1 MEVRF
6 WGTRGAIP
14 TPGPHTV
21 RFGGNTS
28 CVEVRTA
35 EGHIFIFDCGTGARP
50 LGEALM
56 APPVAP
62 VSASILFSHTH
73 WDHIQGFPFFA
84 PAFEPRNT
92 IAVYGPEGGRRS
104 LHDTLAR
111 QMELSY
117 FPVELSQL
125 PATLSYTDLGE
136 GAHTIGGARIV
147 AQYLNHPAVTLGY
160 RVEAD
165 GAAVVYACD
174 HEPFGGAL
182 WRTDAAPGPLES
194 ILHEG
199 DRRHA
204 HFLADADLVIHDAQ
218 YTPEEYRWR
227 KSWGHSTFEHV
238 VELARTAGV
247 KRLALTHHDPSHD
260 DAVVAESERR
270 ARAAGA
276 RRPGR
281 PESPPRRSGDGL
293 PPGPHAHVAVRRGQ
307 HARGLRRRRD
317 RLSDQALLEP
327 TAQRPR
333 ARVPH
338 ARTEALSRARGPL
351 YPLRSYWCLLL
362 SRCPLALRLFLARRL
377 LLPLRLFRP
386 VRFFLSLRLSLA
398 LLLFLAPVAAPVL
411 GAPDLRQ
418 LVLSDHQPGHRR
430 RFGRLGKLRI
440 LRRIRPRRRR
450 KAKEACGG
458 NEAVTPHAHRSLSPH
473 HRHLH
478 QDVGQGPLQG
488 PCQRRIGHSIVSY
501 RSRHGIERQA
511 CRNAGKVANC
521 WTRPPVEGPESRP
534 APVRPP

>member
-6 WGTRGAIP
+6 WGTRGSIP

-182 WRTDAAPGPLES
+182 WRTDAAPGPVES

-227 KSWGHSTFEHV
+227 KSWGHSTFEYV
-238 VELARTAGV
+238 VELACTAGV

-260 DAVVAESERR
+260 DAVVAEIERR
-270 ARAAGA
+270 ARAVAE
-276 RRPGR
+276 R
-281 PESPPRRSGDGL
+281 RRSPIEVFCAFEGC
-293 PPGPHAHVAVRRGQ
+293 
-307 HARGLRRRRD
+307 
-317 RLSDQALLEP
+317 
-327 TAQRPR
+327 R
-333 ARVPH
+333 ARVEPRGVTPAGGPETAH
-338 ARTEALSRARGPL
+338 PSTATVAPGARVLIVDDDPVMRRLTTRALQNDGYVLTEATNGREALEVMRQETPDLVILDFVMPELDGL
-351 YPLRSYWCLLL
+351 DVLR
-362 SRCPLALRLFLARRL
+362 ALRAD
-377 LLPLRLFRP
+377 PAT
-386 VRFFLSLRLSLA
+386 VSL
-398 LLLFLAPVAAPVL
+398 PVL
-411 GAPDLRQ
+411 MLTSQSDEGSTRAGFDAGATDYLTKPFSSPQ
-418 LVLSDHQPGHRR
+418 LSARVR
-430 RFGRLGKLRI
+430 
-440 LRRIRPRRRR
+440 
-450 KAKEACGG
+450 AC
-458 NEAVTPHAHRSLSPH
+458 L
-473 HRHLH
+473 
-478 QDVGQGPLQG
+478 
-488 PCQRRIGHSIVSY
+488 
-501 RSRHGIERQA
+501 
-511 CRNAGKVANC
+511 
-521 WTRPPVEGPESRP
+521 TR
-534 APVRPP
+534 APKP

>member
-6 WGTRGAIP
+6 WGTRGSIP
-14 TPGPHTV
+14 TPGSHTV

-136 GAHTIGGARIV
+136 GAHTIAGARIV

-227 KSWGHSTFEHV
+227 KSWGHSTFEYV
-238 VELARTAGV
+238 VELACTAGV

-260 DAVVAESERR
+260 DAVVAEIERR
-270 ARAAGA
+270 ARAVAE
-276 RRPGR
+276 R
-281 PESPPRRSGDGL
+281 RRSPIEVFCAFEGC
-293 PPGPHAHVAVRRGQ
+293 
-307 HARGLRRRRD
+307 
-317 RLSDQALLEP
+317 
-327 TAQRPR
+327 R
-333 ARVPH
+333 ARVEPRGVTPAGGPETAPPPAATVAPG
-338 ARTEALSRARGPL
+338 ARVLIVDDDPVMRRLTTRALQNDGYVLTEATNGREALEVMRRETPDLVILDFVMPELDGL
-351 YPLRSYWCLLL
+351 DVLR
-362 SRCPLALRLFLARRL
+362 ALRAD
-377 LLPLRLFRP
+377 PAT
-386 VRFFLSLRLSLA
+386 VSL
-398 LLLFLAPVAAPVL
+398 PVL
-411 GAPDLRQ
+411 MLTSQSDEGSTRAGFDAGATDYLTKPFSSPQ
-418 LVLSDHQPGHRR
+418 LSARVR
-430 RFGRLGKLRI
+430 
-440 LRRIRPRRRR
+440 
-450 KAKEACGG
+450 AC
-458 NEAVTPHAHRSLSPH
+458 L
-473 HRHLH
+473 
-478 QDVGQGPLQG
+478 
-488 PCQRRIGHSIVSY
+488 
-501 RSRHGIERQA
+501 
-511 CRNAGKVANC
+511 
-521 WTRPPVEGPESRP
+521 TR
-534 APVRPP
+534 APKP

>member
-6 WGTRGAIP
+6 WGTRGSIP
-14 TPGPHTV
+14 TPGSQTV

-227 KSWGHSTFEHV
+227 KSWGHSTFEYV
-238 VELARTAGV
+238 VELACTAGV

-260 DAVVAESERR
+260 DAVVAEIERR
-270 ARAAGA
+270 ARAVAE
-276 RRPGR
+276 R
-281 PESPPRRSGDGL
+281 RRSPIEVFCAFEGC
-293 PPGPHAHVAVRRGQ
+293 
-307 HARGLRRRRD
+307 
-317 RLSDQALLEP
+317 
-327 TAQRPR
+327 R
-333 ARVPH
+333 ARVEPRGVTPVGGPETAH
-338 ARTEALSRARGPL
+338 PSTATVAPGARVLIVDDDPVMRRLTTRALQNDGYVLTEATNGREALEVMRRETPDLVILDFVMPELDGL
-351 YPLRSYWCLLL
+351 DVLR
-362 SRCPLALRLFLARRL
+362 ALRAD
-377 LLPLRLFRP
+377 PAT
-386 VRFFLSLRLSLA
+386 VSL
-398 LLLFLAPVAAPVL
+398 PVL
-411 GAPDLRQ
+411 MLTSQSDEGSTRAGFDAGATDYLTKPFSSPQ
-418 LVLSDHQPGHRR
+418 LSARVR
-430 RFGRLGKLRI
+430 
-440 LRRIRPRRRR
+440 
-450 KAKEACGG
+450 AC
-458 NEAVTPHAHRSLSPH
+458 L
-473 HRHLH
+473 
-478 QDVGQGPLQG
+478 
-488 PCQRRIGHSIVSY
+488 
-501 RSRHGIERQA
+501 
-511 CRNAGKVANC
+511 
-521 WTRPPVEGPESRP
+521 TR
-534 APVRPP
+534 APKP

>member
-6 WGTRGAIP
+6 WGTRGSIP
-14 TPGPHTV
+14 TPGSHTV

-136 GAHTIGGARIV
+136 GVHTIGGARIV

-227 KSWGHSTFEHV
+227 KSWGHSTFEYV
-238 VELARTAGV
+238 VELACTAGV

-260 DAVVAESERR
+260 DAVVAEIERR
-270 ARAAGA
+270 ARAVAE
-276 RRPGR
+276 R
-281 PESPPRRSGDGL
+281 RRSPIEVFCAFEGC
-293 PPGPHAHVAVRRGQ
+293 
-307 HARGLRRRRD
+307 
-317 RLSDQALLEP
+317 
-327 TAQRPR
+327 R
-333 ARVPH
+333 ARVEPRGVTPAGGPETAPPPAATVAPG
-338 ARTEALSRARGPL
+338 ARVLIVDDDPVMRRLTTRALQNDGYVLTEATNGREALEVMRRETPDLVILDFVMPELDGL
-351 YPLRSYWCLLL
+351 DVLR
-362 SRCPLALRLFLARRL
+362 ALRAD
-377 LLPLRLFRP
+377 PAT
-386 VRFFLSLRLSLA
+386 VSL
-398 LLLFLAPVAAPVL
+398 PVL
-411 GAPDLRQ
+411 MLTSQSDEGSTRAGFDAGATDYLTKPFSSPQ
-418 LVLSDHQPGHRR
+418 LSARVR
-430 RFGRLGKLRI
+430 
-440 LRRIRPRRRR
+440 
-450 KAKEACGG
+450 AC
-458 NEAVTPHAHRSLSPH
+458 L
-473 HRHLH
+473 
-478 QDVGQGPLQG
+478 
-488 PCQRRIGHSIVSY
+488 
-501 RSRHGIERQA
+501 
-511 CRNAGKVANC
+511 
-521 WTRPPVEGPESRP
+521 TR
-534 APVRPP
+534 APKP

>member
-1 MEVRF
+1 M
-6 WGTRGAIP
+6 
-14 TPGPHTV
+14 
-21 RFGGNTS
+21 
-28 CVEVRTA
+28 RTA

-227 KSWGHSTFEHV
+227 KSWGHSTFEYV
-238 VELARTAGV
+238 VELACTAGV

-260 DAVVAESERR
+260 DAVVAEIERR
-270 ARAAGA
+270 ARAVAE
-276 RRPGR
+276 R
-281 PESPPRRSGDGL
+281 RRSPIEVFCAFEGC
-293 PPGPHAHVAVRRGQ
+293 
-307 HARGLRRRRD
+307 
-317 RLSDQALLEP
+317 
-327 TAQRPR
+327 R
-333 ARVPH
+333 ARVEPRGVTPAGGPETAPPPAATVAPG
-338 ARTEALSRARGPL
+338 ARVLIVDDDPVMRRLTTRALQNDGYVLTEATNGREALEVMRRETPDLVILDFVMPELDGL
-351 YPLRSYWCLLL
+351 DVLR
-362 SRCPLALRLFLARRL
+362 ALRAD
-377 LLPLRLFRP
+377 PAT
-386 VRFFLSLRLSLA
+386 VSL
-398 LLLFLAPVAAPVL
+398 PVL
-411 GAPDLRQ
+411 MLTSQSDEGSTRAGFDAGATDYLTKPFSSPQ
-418 LVLSDHQPGHRR
+418 LSARVR
-430 RFGRLGKLRI
+430 
-440 LRRIRPRRRR
+440 
-450 KAKEACGG
+450 AC
-458 NEAVTPHAHRSLSPH
+458 L
-473 HRHLH
+473 
-478 QDVGQGPLQG
+478 
-488 PCQRRIGHSIVSY
+488 
-501 RSRHGIERQA
+501 
-511 CRNAGKVANC
+511 
-521 WTRPPVEGPESRP
+521 TR
-534 APVRPP
+534 APKS